1 MGSLSIIYRKISELK
16 PYPRNARTHTR
27 KQAKQIAAA
36 IQEFGFTNPVLIDE
50 SDQIIAGHGR
60 VQAAKLMGLAEVPTV
75 QIAYLSATQKRAYI
89 LADNRLAEKAG
100 WDKEILAVELQ
111 GLLADGFEVVLTGF
125 EAPDIDV
132 ILDAAA
138 DTKSD
143 RHGDDNIPAA
153 GPAVTQ
159 AGDLWQLG
167 AHRIFCGNAL
177 ESASYGNLLDGSKAS
192 LIFTD
197 PPYNVTIGGNVGG
210 KGEIHHRE
218 FAMGSG
224 EMTPPIF
231 TSFLTTTFQ
240 HLAAN
245 SLDGSIHYTC
255 MDWRHMQEMLAAGYN
270 VYTELKNVCVWNKS
284 NGGMGT
290 FYRSKHELV
299 FVWKSGTAPHLNN
312 FELGQHGRN
321 RTNVWDYAGINTFR
335 SGRMDELQ
343 MHPTVKPVAL
353 VVDAIKDCSKQGDI
367 VLDPFCGSGT
377 IIVAAERTGR
387 KARALE
393 IDAAY
398 VDVAIRRW
406 EQLTGKCATLST
418 GETFEEISE
427 QRTVELDLAQVEAV
441 ASQTGGN
448 HVGVL

>member
-16 PYPRNARTHTR
+16 PYLRNARTHKR
-27 KQAKQIAAA
+27 KQIKQIKAS
-36 IQEFGFTNPVLIDE
+36 IEEFGFTNPILIDDN
-50 SDQIIAGHGR
+50 DQIMAGHGR
-60 VQAAKLMGLAEVPTV
+60 VEAAKLLGLTEVPTV
-75 QIAYLSATQKRAYI
+75 QISHLSAAQKRAYI
-89 LADNRLAEKAG
+89 LTDNRLAEKAG
-100 WDKEILAVELQ
+100 WDKEILVCELQ
-111 GLLADGFEVVLTGF
+111 SLQAEGFEVVITGF
-125 EAPDIDV
+125 ETAEIDILFDT
-132 ILDAAA
+132 AAA
-138 DTKSD
+138 RKSD
-143 RHGDDNIPAA
+143 HHGDDNIPAA
-153 GPAVTQ
+153 GPAVSQ
-159 AGDLWQLG
+159 AGDLWLLG
-167 AHRIFCGNAL
+167 THRLFCGDAV
-177 ESASYGNLLDGSKAS
+177 EAISYDELLNGAKAS

-197 PPYNVTIGGNVGG
+197 PPYNVTIAGNVGG
-210 KGEIHHRE
+210 KGQIHHRE

-224 EMTPPIF
+224 EMTSPAF
-231 TSFLTTTFQ
+231 TSFLTQTFQ

-255 MDWRHMQEMLAAGYN
+255 IDWRHMQEMLAAGYE
-270 VYTELKNVCVWNKS
+270 VYSELKNVCVWNKS

-321 RTNVWDYAGINTFR
+321 RTNVWDYAGVNTFR

-353 VVDAIKDCSKQGDI
+353 VADAIKDCSRQGDI
-367 VLDPFCGSGT
+367 VLDAFCGSGT
-377 IIVAAERTGR
+377 ILIAAERTGR

-393 IDAAY
+393 IDPAY

-406 EQLTGKCATLST
+406 EQMTGKSATLCT
-418 GETFEEISE
+418 GGTFEEISE
-427 QRTVELDLAQVEAV
+427 QRTVEVDLAQVEAV
-441 ASQTGGN
+441 ALLAGGN

>member
-1 MGSLSIIYRKISELK
+1 MGTLVIVYRKISDLK
-16 PYPRNARTHTR
+16 PYPRNARTHSR
-27 KQAKQIAAA
+27 KQVKQIAAA
-36 IQEFGFTNPVLIDE
+36 IGEFGFTNPVLIDE

-100 WDKEILAVELQ
+100 WDHEILAVELQ

-143 RHGDDNIPAA
+143 RRGDDNIPSA

-240 HLAAN
+240 RLAAN
-245 SLDGSIHYTC
+245 SFDGSIHYTC

-270 VYTELKNVCVWNKS
+270 VYSELKNVCVWNKS

-321 RTNVWDYAGINTFR
+321 RTNVWDYAGVNTFR

-406 EQLTGKCATLST
+406 EQLTGKSATLST

>member
-1 MGSLSIIYRKISELK
+1 MGTLVLTYRKISELK
-16 PYPRNARTHTR
+16 SYPRNARTHTR
-27 KQAKQIAAA
+27 KQVKQIKAS
-36 IQEFGFTNPVLIDE
+36 IEEFGFANPILLDE
-50 SDQIIAGHGR
+50 NHQIIAGHGR
-60 VQAAKLMGLAEVPTV
+60 VQAAKLLGLAEVPTV
-75 QIAYLSATQKRAYI
+75 QVAHLTATQKRAYI

-111 GLLADGFEVVLTGF
+111 GLLADGFEIVLTGF

-138 DTKSD
+138 NTKSD
-143 RHGDDNIPAA
+143 RRGDDNIPSA

-224 EMTPPIF
+224 EMTAPIF

-270 VYTELKNVCVWNKS
+270 VYSELKNVCVWNKS

-321 RTNVWDYAGINTFR
+321 RTNVWDYAGVNTFR

-406 EQLTGKCATLST
+406 EQLTGKSATLST
-418 GETFEEISE
+418 GETFEEITE

>member
-1 MGSLSIIYRKISELK
+1 MGTLVIVYRKISELK
-16 PYPRNARTHTR
+16 PYPRNARTHSR
-27 KQAKQIAAA
+27 KQVKQVAAA
-36 IQEFGFTNPVLIDE
+36 ITEFGFTNPVLLDE

-60 VQAAKLMGLAEVPTV
+60 VQAAKLLGLAEVPTV
-75 QIAYLSATQKRAYI
+75 QIAHLSATQKRAYI

-111 GLLADGFEVVLTGF
+111 GLLADGFEVVITGF
-125 EAPDIDV
+125 EAPEIDV

-167 AHRIFCGNAL
+167 AHRVLCGNAL
-177 ESASYGNLLDGSKAS
+177 ESVSYDNLLDGTKAS

-197 PPYNVTIGGNVGG
+197 PPYNVTIDGNVGG
-210 KGEIHHRE
+210 KGQIHHPE

-224 EMTPPIF
+224 EMTPPMF

-240 HLAAN
+240 HLATN

-255 MDWRHMQEMLAAGYN
+255 MDWRHMQEMLAAGYE
-270 VYTELKNVCVWNKS
+270 VYSELKNVCVWNKS

-299 FVWKSGTAPHLNN
+299 FVWKLGTAPHLNN

-321 RTNVWDYAGINTFR
+321 RTNVWDYAGVNTFR

-406 EQLTGKCATLST
+406 EQLTGKSATLST